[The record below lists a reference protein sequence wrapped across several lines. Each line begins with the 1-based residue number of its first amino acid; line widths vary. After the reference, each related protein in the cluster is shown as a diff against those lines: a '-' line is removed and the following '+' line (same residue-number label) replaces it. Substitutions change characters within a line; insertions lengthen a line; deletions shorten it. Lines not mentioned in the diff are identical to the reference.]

1 MPDIFTLETKIKQMI
16 DELKGLCQTNGL
28 SNQASEEV
36 VITSVFL
43 YKFLNDKF
51 MANLKEFA
59 DETGL
64 GSEEI
69 LRNEEDE
76 LSAFYDSYPQDVA
89 FRYEDTIECL
99 INEVGNDDFY
109 TLFDN
114 ALERI
119 SDYPQNEEFS
129 IDTADG
135 GRKPLFTRITENVE
149 VSKRNNFAKN
159 IFGIISQD
167 KFDFGEAFKNNF
179 DFYSAIFEYLIKD
192 YNVASGVYAEYF
204 TPQAISSIIAKILVN
219 MTPVEDKIYE
229 IYDPSAGSG
238 SLVLHL
244 ANELGEGSFGDRAQV
259 YTQDISGKSSRFLRI
274 NMLLNGL
281 TNSLDNIIEG
291 DTLDTPAHY
300 NIPHDPGSGVKK
312 FDYITSNP
320 PFKMDFSA
328 TRDMIEQKW
337 SDTDRFFSGVPKI
350 PNKKKESMAIYL
362 FFIQHILW
370 SLKDDGKAAI
380 VVPTGFITAQSGI
393 EKKVR
398 QKIVDEHWLKGVIS
412 MPSNIFANTGTN
424 VSVLFIDKSN
434 QDGKIMLVDASKL
447 GEKKKEGKNQRT
459 VLSEKEVEKIENTF
473 INQKVVEDQRVEDH
487 PERQVV
493 GVTRERH
500 DEIVDHEQPE
510 HRNGGVAQRDP
521 QDAQCR
527 RDHRDGQS
535 GEQPVLGERQDEHG
549 HTGGQHCP
557 DDEPG
562 HADRGGYAAVAFHD
576 VSLFI

>member
-1 MPDIFTLETKIKQMI
+1 MPDIVMLEMKIKEII

-51 MANLKEFA
+51 MYNLKKFA
-59 DETGL
+59 DDIEM
-64 GSEEI
+64 SYEDI
-69 LRNEEDE
+69 LKNENGE
-76 LSAFYDSYPQDVA
+76 LDAFYDSFPQDVA
-89 FRYEDTIECL
+89 FTYDETIEYL
-99 INEVGNDDFY
+99 INKVSYNEFY
-109 TLFDN
+109 KLFDD
-114 ALERI
+114 ALEKI
-119 SDYPQNEEFS
+119 SNDTKNDVFS

-159 IFGIISQD
+159 IFGIISQE
-167 KFDFGEAFKNNF
+167 KFDFGQAFNNNF
-179 DFYSAIFEYLIKD
+179 DFYSTIFEYLIKD

-204 TPQAISSIIAKILVN
+204 TPQAISNIIAKILVN

-244 ANELGEGSFGDRAQV
+244 ANELGKGSFGDKAHV

-281 TNSLDNIIEG
+281 TSSLDNIIEG

-300 NIPHDPGSGVKK
+300 NTKHEASSGVKK

-320 PFKMDFSA
+320 PFKMDFSSS
-328 TRDMIEQKW
+328 RDGIEQKW
-337 SDTDRFFSGVPKI
+337 EKTGRFFAGIPKV

-362 FFIQHILW
+362 CFIQHILW

-393 EKKVR
+393 EKKIR
-398 QKIVDEHWLKGVIS
+398 QTIVDNHWLKGVVS

-434 QDGKIMLVDASKL
+434 QEGKVMLLDASKL
-447 GEKKKEGKNQRT
+447 GTKIKDGKNQRT
-459 VLSEKEVEKIENTF
+459 ILNNEEIKKIEDTF
-473 INQKVVEDQRVEDH
+473 INSEIVEDFSVE
-487 PERQVV
+487 
-493 GVTRERH
+493 VTY
-500 DEIVDHEQPE
+500 DEITEK
-510 HRNGGVAQRDP
+510 NYSLSA
-521 QDAQCR
+521 
-527 RDHRDGQS
+527 GQYF
-535 GEQPVLGERQDEHG
+535 EVKIEYVELTQDEFNEKINQYKENLNKYFNEG
-549 HTGGQHCP
+549 K
-557 DDEPG
+557 
-562 HADRGGYAAVAFHD
+562 
-576 VSLFI
+576 SLEEEIMRRLEELEYEV

>member
-1 MPDIFTLETKIKQMI
+1 MPDIVILEMKIKEII

-51 MANLKEFA
+51 MYNLKKFA
-59 DETGL
+59 DDIEM
-64 GSEEI
+64 SYEDI
-69 LRNEEDE
+69 LKNENGE
-76 LSAFYDSYPQDVA
+76 LDAFYDSFPQDVA
-89 FRYEDTIECL
+89 FTYDETIEYL
-99 INEVGNDDFY
+99 INKVSYNEFY
-109 TLFDN
+109 KLFDD
-114 ALERI
+114 ALEKI
-119 SDYPQNEEFS
+119 SNDTKNDVFS

-159 IFGIISQD
+159 IFGIISQE
-167 KFDFGEAFKNNF
+167 KFDFGQAFNNNF
-179 DFYSAIFEYLIKD
+179 DFYSTIFEYLIKD

-204 TPQAISSIIAKILVN
+204 TPQAISNIIAKILVN

-244 ANELGEGSFGDRAQV
+244 ANELGKGSFGDKAHV

-281 TNSLDNIIEG
+281 TSSLDNIIEG

-300 NIPHDPGSGVKK
+300 NTKHEASSGVKK

-320 PFKMDFSA
+320 PCKMDFSSS
-328 TRDMIEQKW
+328 RDGIEQKW
-337 SDTDRFFSGVPKI
+337 GKTDRFFAGIPKV

-362 FFIQHILW
+362 CFIQHILW

-380 VVPTGFITAQSGI
+380 VVPTGFITAKSDI
-393 EKKVR
+393 EKKIR
-398 QKIVDEHWLKGVIS
+398 QTIVDNHWLKGVVS

-434 QDGKIMLVDASKL
+434 QEGKVMLLDASKL
-447 GEKKKEGKNQRT
+447 GTKIKDGKSQRT
-459 VLSEKEVEKIENTF
+459 VLNNEEIKKIEDTF
-473 INQKVVEDQRVEDH
+473 INSEIVEDFSVE
-487 PERQVV
+487 
-493 GVTRERH
+493 VTY
-500 DEIVDHEQPE
+500 DEITEK
-510 HRNGGVAQRDP
+510 NYSLSA
-521 QDAQCR
+521 
-527 RDHRDGQS
+527 GQYFEVKIEYVELTEEEFNEKMNQYKENLNKYFNE
-535 GEQPVLGERQDEHG
+535 GK
-549 HTGGQHCP
+549 
-557 DDEPG
+557 
-562 HADRGGYAAVAFHD
+562 
-576 VSLFI
+576 SLEEEIMKRLEELEYE